1 MRIGILTLPL
11 HTNYGGILQAYALQ
25 TVLERMGHEVEVL
38 DKPDQIHRPL
48 WRNSM
53 TFAKRLALR
62 AVGKNVSLN
71 YQKEYNL
78 RERAKRKY
86 VNVFI
91 QQYINRREL
100 KSYDAISPADYDAI
114 VVGSDQ
120 VWRQKYMPK
129 MNVRIPFL
137 AFTEGWNIKRIAY
150 AASFGSD
157 EWEYTDEN
165 TTAAKQAIQGFDA
178 VSTRE
183 ESGVALC
190 KDYLGYYDAVHV
202 LDPTLMLDRK
212 DYEHI
217 IEESDLTQKING
229 DLMCYV
235 LDYTQEKRQY
245 ISECAKVL
253 DMIPF
258 DTNSKYEVKGASLD
272 EIVQPP
278 VEQWLRSF
286 RDSSFVVTD
295 SFHACVFSILFHKP
309 FIVIGNKSRGLARFD
324 SLLSLFGLEDRMVTD
339 NLDVSLCDKPIDW
352 DRVDIKLK
360 ELRADSK
367 SFLEKALK

>member
-25 TVLERMGHEVEVL
+25 TVLERMGHEVEVF

-62 AVGKNVSLN
+62 AIGKSVSLN
-71 YQKEYNL
+71 YQKEHNI
-78 RERAKRKY
+78 RERTKRKY

-91 QQYINRREL
+91 QQHIKRREL
-100 KSYDAISPADYDAI
+100 KSYDAISSADYDAI

-120 VWRQKYMPK
+120 VWRQKFMPK
-129 MNVRIPFL
+129 MNVKIPFL
-137 AFTEGWNIKRIAY
+137 LFAEGWNIKRIAY

-157 EWEYTDEN
+157 KWEYTEEN
-165 TTAAKQAIQGFDA
+165 TITAKKAIQRFDA
-178 VSTRE
+178 VSIRE
-183 ESGVALC
+183 HSGVTLC
-190 KDYLGYYDAVHV
+190 KDYLDYHDAEQV
-202 LDPTLMLDRK
+202 LDPTLLLDRI

-217 IEESDLTQKING
+217 IEESDSTHKING
-229 DLMCYV
+229 SLMCYV
-235 LDYTQEKRQY
+235 LDYSNEKRRY

-258 DTNSKYEVKGASLD
+258 ETNSKYEVKGASLE

-286 RDSSFVVTD
+286 RDSSYVITD
-295 SFHACVFSILFHKP
+295 SFHACVFSILFHKQ
-309 FIVIGNKSRGLARFD
+309 FIVIGNQSRGLARFH
-324 SLLSLFGLEDRMVTD
+324 SLLSLFGLEDRMVTE
-339 NLDVSLCDKPIDW
+339 NLDVSLCDRPIDW
-352 DRVDIKLK
+352 DRVDTKLK
-360 ELRADSK
+360 KLREYSK
-367 SFLEKALK
+367 CFLEKALY

>member
-25 TVLERMGHEVEVL
+25 TVLERMGHEVEVF

-62 AVGKNVSLN
+62 AIGKSVSLN
-71 YQKEYNL
+71 YQKEHNI
-78 RERAKRKY
+78 RERTKRKY

-91 QQYINRREL
+91 QQHIKRREL
-100 KSYDAISPADYDAI
+100 KSYDAISSADYDAI

-120 VWRQKYMPK
+120 VWRQKFMPK
-129 MNVRIPFL
+129 MNVKIPFL
-137 AFTEGWNIKRIAY
+137 LFAEGWNIKRIAY
-150 AASFGSD
+150 AASFGTD
-157 EWEYTDEN
+157 VWEYTVEN
-165 TTAAKQAIQGFDA
+165 TNAAKHAIQRFDA
-178 VSTRE
+178 VSIRE
-183 ESGVALC
+183 HSGVTLC
-190 KDYLGYYDAVHV
+190 KDYLDYHDAEQV
-202 LDPTLMLDRK
+202 LDPTLLLDRI

-217 IEESDLTQKING
+217 IEESDSTHKING
-229 DLMCYV
+229 SLMCYV
-235 LDYTQEKRQY
+235 LDYTNEKRQY

-258 DTNSKYEVKGASLD
+258 ETNSKYEVKGASLE

-286 RDSSFVVTD
+286 RDSSYVITD
-295 SFHACVFSILFHKP
+295 SFHACVFSILFHKQ
-309 FIVIGNKSRGLARFD
+309 FIVIGNQSRGLARFH
-324 SLLSLFGLEDRMVTD
+324 SLLSLFGLEDRMVTE
-339 NLDVSLCDKPIDW
+339 NLDVSLCDRPIDW
-352 DRVDIKLK
+352 DRVDTKLK
-360 ELRADSK
+360 KLREYSK
-367 SFLEKALK
+367 CFLEKALY